1 MSSDP
6 DPPEQYAAY
15 AALTGAFLLSM
26 TVAVTTLGRGG
37 KLPRRV
43 GSSDIVLLGLASYQL
58 SRTITRDRVTAFVRA
73 PFARQG
79 EPTGR
84 GEVASEAQGSGVRR
98 AVGELVTCPFCM
110 TQWVAA
116 TGVVGLVA
124 APRATRFVASI
135 LAVRTV
141 AEVVNL
147 GHEAAVA
154 KIDQLDDAAA

>member
-15 AALTGAFLLSM
+15 AALTGAFLVS
-26 TVAVTTLGRGG
+26 TTLVVSGLERGG
-37 KLPRRV
+37 KLPRRIAA
-43 GSSDIVLLGLASYQL
+43 GDIVLLGIATYQL

-79 EPTGR
+79 EPAGR
-84 GEVASEAQGSGVRR
+84 GEVKSEAQGSGLRR

-116 TGVVGLVA
+116 AGMVGLVA
-124 APRATRFVASI
+124 APRSTRFVASM

-141 AEVVNL
+141 AEVANL

-154 KIDQLDDAAA
+154 KIDQLDQAPA

>member
-15 AALTGAFLLSM
+15 AALTGAFLVS
-26 TVAVTTLGRGG
+26 TTLVVSGLERGG
-37 KLPRRV
+37 KLPRRIAA
-43 GSSDIVLLGLASYQL
+43 GDIVLLGIATYQL

-79 EPTGR
+79 EPAGR
-84 GEVASEAQGSGVRR
+84 GEVKSEAQGSGLRR

-116 TGVVGLVA
+116 AGLVGLVA
-124 APRATRFVASI
+124 APRSTRFIASM

-141 AEVVNL
+141 AEVANL

-154 KIDQLDDAAA
+154 KIDQLDQVQA